1 MIRRDYMAN
10 YETKE
15 KLLKLSENFLQK
27 ARDANCFFDISKQFK
42 KNRSERY
49 DEMSISSAFY
59 SYTDNAITVAV
70 IMELSKLYDTSKQ
83 SINIKKFLDICYE
96 NRGLFPQ
103 QKELTLKKYGTED
116 KMILPYTRTVSTD
129 EKDFFKNEIDN
140 LSELESLII
149 NGDNPLRV
157 EMTIDRYFQLFYWK
171 YDNLKTKIDYLI
183 KQRNKVYAHNDE
195 DKLFIID
202 EIIDKYPL
210 HYNDAESLISYA
222 LEVISF
228 TIAMLTGVN
237 IAELPNNIDDWTYTL
252 DLVGDGLKYQKEKF
266 EEEFG
271 EGSFLK

>member
-1 MIRRDYMAN
+1 MAN
-10 YETKE
+10 YETKDE
-15 KLLKLSENFLQK
+15 LLKLSKNFLQK

-42 KNRSERY
+42 KNRGDRY
-49 DEMSISSAFY
+49 DDMRISPTFY
-59 SYTDNAITVAV
+59 SYADNAITVAV
-70 IMELSKLYDTSKQ
+70 VMELSKLYDTSKQ

-103 QKELTLKKYGTED
+103 QKEFTLEIDGIEE
-116 KMILPYTRTVSTD
+116 KMIFPYTRTVSTD

-171 YDNLKTKIDYLI
+171 YDNLKTKINYLI

-195 DKLFIID
+195 DKLFKID
-202 EIIDKYPL
+202 EIVNKYPL
-210 HYNDAESLISYA
+210 HYNDTESLISYA
-222 LEVISF
+222 LEVIDFS
-228 TIAMLTGVN
+228 IALLTDVN

-252 DLVGDGLKYQKEKF
+252 DLVRDGLKYQKEKF

-271 EGSFLK
+271 EGSFFE

>member
-1 MIRRDYMAN
+1 MPRRDYMAN

-195 DKLFIID
+195 DKLFKID
-202 EIIDKYPL
+202 EIVNKYPL
-210 HYNDAESLISYA
+210 HYNDTESLISYA
-222 LEVISF
+222 LEVIGFS
-228 TIAMLTGVN
+228 IALLTDVN

-252 DLVGDGLKYQKEKF
+252 DLVRDGLKYQKEKF

-271 EGSFLK
+271 EGSFFE